1 MRTSAAQAPGRGRPA
16 RRSSVGQLLP
26 PAFYDRETER
36 VARDLLGA
44 VLRCES
50 PDGPV
55 SGTIVETEAYLG
67 PHDPACHAVFGLTP
81 RTQHLFGPP
90 GVSYVYLIYGM
101 HWCFNAVTRET
112 GHGSAVLIR
121 ALEPLEG
128 IALMRERRRH
138 PPRVRDLCSGPGK
151 LCQALGITRAH
162 DGVSLSSSPLT
173 ISRGKRVPEEAVVVT
188 PRIGITRAAGW
199 PLRFFV
205 GDNVHVSRTPST
217 LSRSIPVPCATDRS
231 SSP

>member
-1 MRTSAAQAPGRGRPA
+1 MRAPKSAQPA
-16 RRSSVGQLLP
+16 RRESAAEFLP
-26 PAFYDRETER
+26 PVFYDRDTER

-44 VLRCES
+44 ILLCES
-50 PDGPV
+50 PDGPA
-55 SGTIVETEAYLG
+55 SGRIVETEAYLG

-101 HWCFNAVTRET
+101 HWCFNAVTREA

-121 ALEPLEG
+121 ALEPIEG

-138 PPRVRDLCSGPGK
+138 PQRDRDLCNGPGK

-162 DGVSLSSSPLT
+162 DGVSLSDSALT
-173 ISRGKRVPEEAVVVT
+173 ISRGERVPDETVVVT
-188 PRIGITRAAGW
+188 PRIGITRAAAW

-205 GDNVHVSRTPST
+205 GGNANVSRTPST
-217 LSRSIPVPCATDRS
+217 LSRSTPVICETDRS
-231 SSP
+231 FSP